1 MVIGP
6 PQTRYPL
13 MDWINNSIAIGN
25 YLDSSDMAL
34 HRAEGIRSLL
44 CLDGKLRASDA
55 ARLELD
61 ELVSVPLIDGDGNRP
76 EAFETAVRAV
86 DHLAT
91 RHPKLLV
98 QCHAGRSRSAI
109 VVAAHL
115 MRTERLRPAEALQ
128 RVAKRREVAITPG
141 IERLLRSAWLLGG
154 D

>member
-1 MVIGP
+1 
-6 PQTRYPL
+6 
-13 MDWINNSIAIGN
+13 MDWISDSIAIGN
-25 YLDSSDMAL
+25 YLDATDTAL

-44 CLDGKLRASDA
+44 CLDGKLRPSDA

-76 EAFETAVRAV
+76 EAFETAVRTI
-86 DHLAT
+86 DRLAT
-91 RHPKLLV
+91 RRPKLLV
-98 QCHAGRSRSAI
+98 QCHAGRSRSVV

-128 RVAKRREVAITPG
+128 RIAERREVAITPG
-141 IERLLRSAWLLGG
+141 IERLLRSAWLPGG